1 MDKFNNKKVGIMGG
15 TFDPIHI
22 GHLILAEKA
31 YEQFDL
37 EKVLIMPSGNPPHK
51 KDRKGLRSIEERVEM
66 VRRAVNGNPHFE
78 VSLIESIDAGY
89 SYTNNTLSQLKKI
102 NPNTEYFFIMG
113 ADSLFNFEQWR
124 EPAEICEKCTLVAAV
139 RDNISH
145 TKLDNQI
152 AHLKEKL
159 GANIKKLETYNIDIS
174 SQMIRQ
180 LIKEEKTIKYYVP
193 DLVIEYIEEKGI
205 YKED

>member
-102 NPNTEYFFIMG
+102 HPNTEYFFIMG